1 LNEALDKLK
10 INFSLATPLINVN
23 IVHQSDILTIF
34 KDMITKKRGKGTAIN
49 EVRNKRTPDDTR
61 YADNYDNIFRKP
73 AATTKTKK
81 SK

>member
-1 LNEALDKLK
+1 
-10 INFSLATPLINVN
+10 
-23 IVHQSDILTIF
+23 
-34 KDMITKKRGKGTAIN
+34 MITKKRGKGTAIN

-61 YADNYDNIFRKP
+61 YADNYDDIFRKT